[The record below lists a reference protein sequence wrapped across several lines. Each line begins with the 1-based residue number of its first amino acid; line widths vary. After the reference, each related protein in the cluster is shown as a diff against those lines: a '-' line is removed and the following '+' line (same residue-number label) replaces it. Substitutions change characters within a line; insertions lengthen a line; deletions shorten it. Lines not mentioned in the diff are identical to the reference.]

1 MKVVK
6 KQNPP
11 TWSTLG
17 FCLCDS
23 FQIITKMTPCVESG
37 KCHCAETDQPSTMF
51 TIKFGELPGSRM
63 YTMKQPC
70 SATLYVSFWPERTPF
85 VHICLS
91 FSGLMTCAKWA
102 RSSTFTPWM
111 DVLHGCDLV
120 KTTKCCPSKKSN
132 HAQNTCIILFSV
144 IFFFKSYF
152 CYPAS
157 IPSLT

>member
-51 TIKFGELPGSRM
+51 TIKFGELPSSRM

-120 KTTKCCPSKKSN
+120 KTTKCCPSKNPIMHKTL
-132 HAQNTCIILFSV
+132 ALYC
-144 IFFFKSYF
+144 
-152 CYPAS
+152 
-157 IPSLT
+157 SL